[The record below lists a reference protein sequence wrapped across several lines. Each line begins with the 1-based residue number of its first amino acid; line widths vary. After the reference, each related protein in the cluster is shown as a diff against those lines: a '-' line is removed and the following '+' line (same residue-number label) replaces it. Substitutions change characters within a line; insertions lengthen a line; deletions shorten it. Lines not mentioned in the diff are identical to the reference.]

1 MFGRLFGKKKKEID
15 PEVKKELEKKKRE
28 KAEEESKEKLEMT
41 IAKNEKKIADL
52 ETKIGEQYKGALAAK
67 KAGQK
72 EKAMR
77 LLTSIKS
84 SKAQITK
91 MTGYNTMLM
100 KRIND
105 MDSMKTDIA
114 MADIFKES
122 NQILE
127 NQQQDI
133 EEVMDVMQD
142 AQALSQEINY
152 QQDQINDMINQ
163 NTGEI
168 TGKGY
173 TKYLD
178 QLLSALFAFID

>member
-15 PEVKKELEKKKRE
+15 PEVQKELEKKKRE
-28 KAEEESKEKLEMT
+28 KNEEESKEKLEGT

-52 ETKIGEQYKGALAAK
+52 EAKIAEQYKGALAAK

-77 LLTSIKS
+77 LLTNIKS

-91 MTGYNTMLM
+91 LTGYNTMMM

-105 MDSMKTDIA
+105 MDAMKTDIA

-133 EEVMDVMQD
+133 EDVMDVMQD

-152 QQDQINDMINQ
+152 QQDQINDLIGQ
-163 NTGEI
+163 NTSEI
-168 TGKGY
+168 TGKH
-173 TKYLD
+173 
-178 QLLSALFAFID
+178 I

>member
-15 PEVKKELEKKKRE
+15 PEVKQELEKKKRE
-28 KAEEESKEKLEMT
+28 KQEEESKEKLEKT
-41 IAKNEKKIADL
+41 IAKNEQKIAAL
-52 ETKIGEQYKGALAAK
+52 ETKIAEQYKGALAAK
-67 KAGQK
+67 KSGQK

-77 LLTSIKS
+77 LLTNIKS

-91 MTGYNTMLM
+91 LTGYNTMMM

-133 EEVMDVMQD
+133 EDVMDTMQD
-142 AQALSQEINY
+142 AQALSQELNY
-152 QQDQINDMINQ
+152 QQEQINDLIGQ
-163 NTGEI
+163 NTAEI
-168 TGKGY
+168 TGN
-173 TKYLD
+173 
-178 QLLSALFAFID
+178 QSALNSIFFN